1 MCRDRILAVGKCEA
15 QADRHAQ
22 TMSEKTRHT
31 SCIDREGIQHQLLQR
46 LQVHPATQG
55 REIKEA
61 EGRIR
66 QAVLRA
72 WSGV

>member
-1 MCRDRILAVGKCEA
+1 MD
-15 QADRHAQ
+15 
-22 TMSEKTRHT
+22 TSETGHT
-31 SCIDREGIQHQLLQR
+31 SCVDRERIQHQLLQR